1 MLSGNND
8 AAAEAEKIKLE
19 ANTLY
24 KQGKYEEAIIKYS
37 KSIDLQPNNAKY
49 YSNRAA
55 AYTMLRKYKESIR
68 DCQRAIDC
76 DKTNIKAYF
85 RSAKCSLQLG
95 DTFESARQLKMASIV
110 ANETPSLRNQIPL
123 IEKELQMVEKC
134 EGLINRMEEQIKN
147 EKFEEALS
155 SLEEAMLLADPLL
168 KRSTTSKTISKVDT
182 NSLGGV
188 SLKWRLQ
195 RGELLVRNQLYDEA
209 NKVTTEILKSDPR
222 NSEAITLRAKV
233 LYLMNSIR
241 IESVQQSIRQA
252 LSYDPDNT
260 KARKLL
266 NRIKALEKEKDESN
280 DLFKSGSYVKAIEGY
295 DKVLEQQRKEGLT
308 GVLEVKVLSNKA
320 TCNSKLGKHKEVIKD
335 SSKAIE
341 LLEKISFGT
350 YTPGPSDY
358 QTNINSALF
367 TKLFMRRANS
377 YMKTEGYEEAVRDY
391 KVLQQ
396 MKNGDR
402 EILQALRSA
411 EQALKQASK
420 KDYYKILGLDKNSNP
435 SDAEIKKA
443 YRKNALKYHP
453 DKCAGLSEDEKAE
466 AEKKFKDIGEA
477 YAVLSDPNKKRIYDM
492 GGDVDGSSA
501 SDGNPFGGMGMSMD
515 GAEDILRMFMG
526 GMGGMGGMNGMGGGM
541 GGGMP
546 FFTYSTG
553 PRGGSRQRGS
563 ANYQDFSQFFRG

>member
-1 MLSGNND
+1 MLSGNN
-8 AAAEAEKIKLE
+8 AAEAEKIKLE
-19 ANTLY
+19 ANALY
-24 KQGKYEEAIIKYS
+24 KQGKYNEAILKYS
-37 KSIDLQPNNAKY
+37 KSIELQPNNATY

-68 DCQRAIDC
+68 DCQRAIEC
-76 DKTNIKAYF
+76 DKTNIKPYF

-95 DTFESARQLKMASIV
+95 DTFEAGRQLKMAKEV
-110 ANETPSLRNQIPL
+110 AQGTPSLKKQIPI
-123 IEKELQMVEKC
+123 IEKELEMVEKV
-134 EGLINRMEEQIKN
+134 ENLMNKMEEHIKN

-155 SLEEAMLLADPLL
+155 ALEDAMLLADPLL
-168 KRSTTSKTISKVDT
+168 KRNTESKTISKVDT

-195 RGELLVRNQLYDEA
+195 RGELLIRNQLYEEA
-209 NKVTTEILKSDPR
+209 NKVTTEILKADST

-233 LYLMNSIR
+233 LYLMNSIK

-266 NRIKALEKEKDESN
+266 NKIKKLEKEKDESN
-280 DLFKSGSYVKAIEGY
+280 NLFKAGSYAKAIEGY
-295 DKVLEQQRKEGLT
+295 DKVLEEQRKEGLT

-320 TCNSKLGKHKEVIKD
+320 TCNSKLEKHKEVIKD
-335 SSKAIE
+335 STKAIE
-341 LLEKISFGT
+341 LLEKITFQS
-350 YTPGPSDY
+350 YNPGPSDY
-358 QTNINSALF
+358 QTCINSALF

-396 MKNGDR
+396 MKGNDR

-411 EQALKQASK
+411 EQAFKQASK

-435 SDAEIKKA
+435 TESEIKKA

-477 YAVLSDPNKKRIYDM
+477 YAVLVIQIKREYMIWVVMLMVQVPVVVHHSVVWEWVVLKKI
-492 GGDVDGSSA
+492 SSECSWA
-501 SDGNPFGGMGMSMD
+501 AW
-515 GAEDILRMFMG
+515 AEWEVWVEWVAVCHSSPSVLVA
-526 GMGGMGGMNGMGGGM
+526 
-541 GGGMP
+541 
-546 FFTYSTG
+546 
-553 PRGGSRQRGS
+553 QEVV
-563 ANYQDFSQFFRG
+563 QDKEVVTKISHLSSKPKYN